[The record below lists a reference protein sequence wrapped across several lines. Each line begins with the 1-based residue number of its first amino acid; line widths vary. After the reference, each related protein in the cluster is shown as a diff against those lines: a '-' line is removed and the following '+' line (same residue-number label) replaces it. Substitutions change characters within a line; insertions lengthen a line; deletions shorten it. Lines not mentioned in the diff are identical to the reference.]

1 MKESVF
7 IALEVYLLAFVSAFL
22 IAVSIKVMQ
31 AVIRRIAP
39 KKDMIKEGE

>member
-7 IALEVYLLAFVSAFL
+7 IAIEVYLLAFVSAFL

-31 AVIRRIAP
+31 AVIRRITP
-39 KKDMIKEGE
+39 KKETINEGE